1 MFFIKKGPENLV
13 MSECGSNSF
22 LILRVANEL
31 FYKAPFFENNVV
43 LNVYGIQFNY
53 LVYITSSINYLRNI
67 FLSVHVG

>member
-13 MSECGSNSF
+13 VSECGSNSF

-31 FYKAPFFENNVV
+31 FYKAPFFKNNVV

-53 LVYITSSINYLRNI
+53 L
-67 FLSVHVG
+67 